1 MYYLKK
7 LQHSAARMVQQ
18 QNKQYDLVVFGA
30 TGYTGQFMVEY
41 VAKAVDNDYQGQTGD
56 VKKRLKWAVAG
67 RNESKLNMVL
77 DFASNKSK
85 FDLTSIPL
93 IICDVKDELSLSNMA
108 AQAKVVLNCVGPYR

>member
-1 MYYLKK
+1 
-7 LQHSAARMVQQ
+7 
-18 QNKQYDLVVFGA
+18 
-30 TGYTGQFMVEY
+30 
-41 VAKAVDNDYQGQTGD
+41 
-56 VKKRLKWAVAG
+56 
-67 RNESKLNMVL
+67 LNMVL